1 MHSIM
6 KKLVGFLAISSIW
19 LLPVILPEIQAQQ
32 TATPP
37 STAAASPVITIEDL
51 KSRRLTI
58 ESMSDIDATVKT
70 NSLKSID
77 RATSYIELAASTHKK
92 ENELSQLIQT
102 APERL
107 KILQAELKKSFMA
120 PEKVEARAQ
129 KMSTLKLEQ
138 RLRQKEAELAT
149 AQSRLQGWS
158 DRLTAEKKII
168 NQTTEQLATATN
180 RLNAI
185 KTERETISG
194 AAETDIL
201 NNSNV
206 LSLKSEEEKL
216 TAEIKLNELRQR
228 SHNLLIKLFGTER
241 DVAQKS
247 VESRKKMFKS
257 WQTEVQKRR
266 QQEAVQTREEAQ
278 EAISEV
284 PLQPKVVQD
293 QFDINIQLSIELE
306 KITREE
312 TVLAGNFHDYQ
323 SRLKALEEE
332 FETAKK
338 RVESA
343 VLTEAIGLALRAQ
356 RLNLPNAD
364 QYFVDSDA
372 RQIRMSEISEK
383 QIEMDRLLREL
394 SDPKAVADRVVGSV
408 STLSDLDQKSLESQI
423 QEVVA
428 DRLGI
433 IEKLKSGYDRIFR
446 LIQDIEFAE
455 QRLVNISEDFGKL
468 LDRHLLWIR
477 SSKPVRIGDIQKL
490 EVSLAWFFEPAFW
503 GQLFKD
509 MARSFHQK
517 TAVWLMGLLIGLF
530 LIVSRRWGKRKLKY
544 IAECVG
550 WFVDDS
556 FLQTIKALG
565 LTVMLAAV
573 WPFLLVFPA
582 MQLIS
587 LQQAGPFSTG
597 IAGGVI
603 YAIRPLISMVL
614 LYNICR
620 QDGLAQAH
628 FQWPES
634 ARRTLKRNL
643 GWLAP
648 VVAVAAFFLG
658 AMEAVLGAME
668 AVPEFEYGDAL
679 AKLALMIQALAVSI
693 FAARILRFRGGITSV
708 LIEKH
713 PQSWLCRLR
722 YVWYPTAMLLPLFV
736 LWLAAIGYYYSAIEL
751 RNLISYTS
759 ALLLALIIFNDL
771 VLRMLMLARRRIAI
785 KKAIAKQDLHQES
798 TSGAA
803 AAADSGGGTRS
814 ALMETIIEMSDIDE
828 QTRTLL
834 KLVVFIFALLGIW
847 AIWEPVFPAFGI
859 LQDIKFWSYSTVVDG
874 VAKTVPITLADIT
887 LAVIVAMTTI
897 IAGRN
902 LPGLL
907 EVILLKRLPL
917 DPGARYAYST
927 VSRYAITAIGIIL
940 VFNKLGIKWGN
951 LQWLVAALSVG
962 LGFGLQEIVA
972 NFVCG
977 LIVLFERPFR
987 VGDTVT
993 IGDINGTVTRIRIRA
1008 TTVVDWDRK
1017 ELIVPNKE
1025 FVVGRLINWSLS
1037 DEYIRI
1043 RLPVGIAYGS
1053 DTKLAGKLLMQVA
1066 RKNSRVLSEPAPQAI
1081 FKSFGDNSL
1090 NFELRVYVNGIDDY
1104 IPMLHELNLAIDNAF
1119 KEAGVRIAFPQQDV
1133 HLDAT
1138 GPLEVRV
1145 VSGPS
1150 GSKTHIWSSTAQ
1162 KEPGA

>member
-6 KKLVGFLAISSIW
+6 KKLVGFLTVCSIG

-37 STAAASPVITIEDL
+37 STAAPAPVITIEDL
-51 KSRRLTI
+51 KSRRLAI
-58 ESMSDIDATVKT
+58 ESMTDIDTTVK
-70 NSLKSID
+70 NDSLKYID
-77 RATSYIELAASTHKK
+77 RAITHIELAASAHKK

-102 APERL
+102 APVRL
-107 KILQAELKKSFMA
+107 KILQAELKKSFTA

-129 KMSTLKLEQ
+129 QMSTLKLEQ

-158 DRLTAEKKII
+158 DRLTAEKDII
-168 NQTTEQLATATN
+168 SQTTEQLATASS
-180 RLNAI
+180 RLNDI
-185 KTERETISG
+185 PTELETISG

-201 NNSNV
+201 NNSKV
-206 LSLKSEEEKL
+206 LSLNSEEEKL
-216 TAEIKLNELRQR
+216 TTEIKLNELRHR
-228 SHNLLIKLFGTER
+228 SHNLLVKLFSTER
-241 DVAQKS
+241 DVAQKA
-247 VESRKKMFKS
+247 VESRKKMFES
-257 WQTEVQKRR
+257 WQAEVQKRH
-266 QQEAVQTREEAQ
+266 QKEAVLAREEAQ
-278 EAISEV
+278 EAIVEV
-284 PLQPKVVQD
+284 PLQPKIVQD
-293 QFDINIQLSIELE
+293 QFDINIQQSIELE

-312 TVLAGNFHDYQ
+312 TVLAGNYQDYQ

-343 VLTEAIGLALRAQ
+343 VLTEAIGLALRRQ

-364 QYFVDSDA
+364 QYFADSDT
-372 RQIRMSEISEK
+372 RQIRMSEIGEK
-383 QIEMDRLLREL
+383 QIELDRLLREL
-394 SDPKAVADRVVGSV
+394 SDPKALVDRVIGSV
-408 STLSDLDQKSLESQI
+408 SFHSDVDRKSLESKL
-423 QEVVA
+423 QELVA
-428 DRLGI
+428 NRLDI
-433 IEKLKSGYDRIFR
+433 MEKLKSGYNRIFKS
-446 LIQDIEFAE
+446 IQDIEFTE
-455 QRLVNISEDFGKL
+455 QQLVNISEDFGEL

-490 EVSLAWFFEPAFW
+490 QVSLVWLFKPAYW
-503 GQLFKD
+503 DRLFKD
-509 MARSFHQK
+509 MARSSHQK
-517 TAVWLMGLLIGLF
+517 TAVWIIGLLIGLF
-530 LIVSRRWGKRKLKY
+530 LIVSRRWAQRKLKY
-544 IAECVG
+544 IAECVE
-550 WFVDDS
+550 WFVEDS

-565 LTVMLAAV
+565 LTVMLAAR
-573 WPFLLVFPA
+573 WPFLMAFPA
-582 MQLIS
+582 IQLIS
-587 LQQAGPFSTG
+587 LHQADPFSTG
-597 IAGGVI
+597 MAGG
-603 YAIRPLISMVL
+603 LINATHRLIFIFL

-620 QDGLAQAH
+620 QYGLAQAH

-634 ARRTLKRNL
+634 ARRTLKYNL
-643 GWLAP
+643 GWLVP
-648 VVAVAAFFLG
+648 IIAVSSFFMG
-658 AMEAVLGAME
+658 AMEAVLGTLE
-668 AVPEFEYGDAL
+668 TVPEFQYSDAL
-679 AKLALMIQALAVSI
+679 AKLALMIQALAVSA

-713 PQSWLCRLR
+713 PQRWLCRLR
-722 YVWYPTAMLLPLFV
+722 YVWYPPAVLLPLFI
-736 LWLAAIGYYYSAIEL
+736 LCLAVIGYYYSAIEL
-751 RNLISYTS
+751 RNLVSYTI

-771 VLRMLMLARRRIAI
+771 VLRMLVLARRRIAL
-785 KKAIAKQDLHQES
+785 KKAIAKQELHQES
-798 TSGAA
+798 TPGAE
-803 AAADSGGGTRS
+803 ADAGPDGGTRS
-814 ALMETIIEMSDIDE
+814 ALMETIIEMSQIDE

-834 KLVVFIFALLGIW
+834 KLVVFIFALVGIW

-859 LQDIKFWSYSTVVDG
+859 LQDVQFWSYSTMVDG
-874 VAKTVPITLADIT
+874 VAKMVPITLADIS
-887 LAVIVAMTTI
+887 LAVIVAVTTI

-927 VSRYAITAIGIIL
+927 VCRYAITVIGIII
-940 VFNKLGIKWGN
+940 VFNKVGLRWGN

-993 IGDINGTVTRIRIRA
+993 IGDINGTVSRIRIRA

-1037 DEYIRI
+1037 DKYVRI

-1053 DTKLAGKLLMQVA
+1053 DTKLAEELLMQVA
-1066 RKNSRVLSEPAPQAI
+1066 GKNSRVLSEPPPQAV
-1081 FKSFGDNSL
+1081 FKGFGDNSL

-1104 IPMLHELNLAIDNAF
+1104 IPMTHELNGAIDNAF
-1119 KEAGVRIAFPQQDV
+1119 KEAGLTIAFPQQDV

-1145 VSGPS
+1145 VSEPA
-1150 GSKTHIWSSTAQ
+1150 GSKGHIRSSTAQ
-1162 KEPGA
+1162 KEPDG